1 MGHFFS
7 YILLGI
13 ALSAPVGPINA
24 AQLNRGIHHGFFHA
38 WLVGLGAMLGDLVF
52 MLLIYF
58 GLASFL
64 TTPLMKTFL
73 WSFGFFILV
82 YTGIESIAK
91 AKKQIE
97 GTNPTKNSTKKKSFG
112 TGFFMA
118 ISNPLNIVFWLGIYG
133 AVLAKTS
140 ETIGSIQI
148 LLYSSGIFIGI
159 IMWDVLMAGLA
170 SAFRTILTDRLLYF
184 ITVTAGVSLI
194 GFGLYFGYEAMLL
207 LQKL

>member
-1 MGHFFS
+1 MGYFFS
-7 YILLGI
+7 SIMLGL

-38 WLVGLGAMLGDLVF
+38 WLVGLGGMVGDLLF

-58 GLASFL
+58 GLAAFL
-64 TTPLMKTFL
+64 TTPLIKTFL
-73 WSFGFFILV
+73 WAFGFFILV

-91 AKKQIE
+91 AKKQLA
-97 GTNPTKNSTKKKSFG
+97 GSNRVKASTKRKSFG

-140 ETIGSIQI
+140 ETLGNTQI
-148 LLYSSGIFIGI
+148 LIYSSGIFIGI
-159 IMWDVLMAGLA
+159 MMWDVVMAGLA
-170 SAFRTILTDRLLYF
+170 SVFRKILTDRLLYL
-184 ITVTAGVSLI
+184 ITITAGLSLI
-194 GFGLYFGYEAMLL
+194 GFGLYFGYEAILL
-207 LQKL
+207 LQNP